1 MAQCKKT
8 LLILLLV
15 PFICSANKVAE
26 SIIEDETSL
35 NTTYR
40 NTLNQLNEGQKTKI
54 IKAQLSWIEY
64 RGAICKF
71 ESDLP
76 NNGHLIEG
84 EVSNLKLRK
93 CLSRLNITRTKELK
107 EYYNLVTETKSYEC
121 IEYTD
126 IKLLQDQVE
135 IEGRVKGIF
144 TLLIKNSEKHEY
156 GSVTLHTKMES
167 GDNGD
172 LEIMLLANVV
182 PEFTKV
188 YGASP
193 DVYLIG
199 KTVRLKS
206 SARRV
211 EKLKFNYDPSS
222 YGGQSK
228 TNVTMVTIS
237 SLSKLIILK

>member
-1 MAQCKKT
+1 M
-8 LLILLLV
+8 
-15 PFICSANKVAE
+15 E
-26 SIIEDETSL
+26 STIGDESCL

-40 NTLNQLNEGQKTKI
+40 NTLKQLNEAQKTKL

-64 RGAICKF
+64 RGEICKF
-71 ESDLP
+71 ENDLP
-76 NNGHLIEG
+76 GYGHMIEG
-84 EVSNLKLRK
+84 KVSNFELQK
-93 CLSRLNITRTKELK
+93 CLLRLNTTRTKELK
-107 EYYNLVTETKSYEC
+107 KHYKLVTETQGDEC

-126 IKLLQDQVE
+126 VKLLQDQIK
-135 IEGRVKGIF
+135 IEGRVKGTF
-144 TLLIKNSEKHEY
+144 TLQIKKSEKHEY
-156 GSVTLHTKMES
+156 GSVTLHTQMEPS
-167 GDNGD
+167 DNGA

-199 KTVRLKS
+199 KIVKLKS

-211 EKLKFNYDPSS
+211 TKLKFNYDSPN

-228 TNVTMVTIS
+228 TDVTIITIS
-237 SLSKLIILK
+237 SLSKLEILK